1 MKSPLT
7 TAQRLLS
14 ALEEL
19 ASEETVLLRSLDLF
33 EAVQLAERA
42 APLIERLCGLLAEA
56 PEIGTLRPRVE
67 ALVAQR
73 RRNSAMLDSHLA
85 RLQSELRRVEE
96 ARKRLARVAPVYG
109 GIAPAPAAPRFNSA
123 A

>member
-1 MKSPLT
+1 MKGALA
-7 TAQRLLS
+7 TAQRLLT
-14 ALEEL
+14 ALEDL

-42 APLIERLCGLLAEA
+42 APLIERLCSLLAEE
-56 PEIGTLRPRVE
+56 PEIRDLRPRVE

-73 RRNSAMLDSHLA
+73 RRNSAMLDSHLV

-96 ARKRLARVAPVYG
+96 ARKRLSRVAPVYG
-109 GIAPAPAAPRFNSA
+109 GVAPVPAAPRFNSA